1 MPRVRGGEDGALGS
15 LAGHEGGGYGRDGQQ
30 ADDLA
35 AVALREELEQDDGYA
50 LKQAA
55 GLYGRAEPEGG
66 DEQPVSGAGK
76 GGEGHFYRHLA
87 EDDEGDAHEYG
98 GDGLMED
105 LSGPPDYRADQYA
118 DDAHGLD
125 FEPGGG
131 GDERY
136 GYAENEAYYEVDELL
151 FGEFHFFPSLLT

>member
-1 MPRVRGGEDGALGS
+1 MKKFLALALVFVLALGL
-15 LAGHEGGGYGRDGQQ
+15 LAGCGE
-30 ADDLA
+30 A
-35 AVALREELEQDDGYA
+35 
-50 LKQAA
+50 KQ
-55 GLYGRAEPEGG
+55 EPEGG

-76 GGEGHFYRHLA
+76 GGEGHIYRHLA

-118 DDAHGLD
+118 DNAHGLD
-125 FEPGGG
+125 FKPGGG